1 MEYRYVVSSD
11 GANPYSPANHS
22 GTTNQRVI
30 SRETVGAK
38 YLEVLIG
45 TIEKGHGALR
55 HMHPN
60 LEQAS
65 YLLQGEGLGELN
77 GGEQITRPGHWMFT
91 PEGTP
96 HRFGVTSDTPVKVLV
111 VYAPPYAENP
121 MAAVNCEDA
130 PATAGKRMPS
140 GGEVAAVASTA
151 FVPEHHSG
159 VRFAWALDVP
169 QGSPRHMAI
178 YEARFEPG
186 GKKTSHALNGMEQV
200 IFVQKGA
207 VTGHING
214 HYFEATEGDWIFFP
228 DGATHEYSAKP
239 DQEAAAFV
247 IHAFSPN
254 HKV

>member
-1 MEYRYVVSSD
+1 MESRYVVSSD

-130 PATAGKRMPS
+130 PA
-140 GGEVAAVASTA
+140 
-151 FVPEHHSG
+151 
-159 VRFAWALDVP
+159 WALDVP

-178 YEARFEPG
+178 YEARLEPG

>member
-1 MEYRYVVSSD
+1 MESRYVVSSD

-121 MAAVNCEDA
+121 MAAVNCED
-130 PATAGKRMPS
+130 
-140 GGEVAAVASTA
+140 
-151 FVPEHHSG
+151 
-159 VRFAWALDVP
+159 VP

-178 YEARFEPG
+178 YEARLEPG